1 MSNICL
7 YWDFFSKPILNGNEV
22 SKCKEEEVREEKY
35 LIRFNRFFNR
45 EKLSSTYK
53 PVFLKSFIAVSEY
66 DEDNCVKL
74 PGQSWITKK
83 DEKVKIDLNFIA
95 LNYIKQYWEYF
106 FKFKLRQSH
115 TPRDANINNIL
126 SMYGGE
132 PKTPSLETLST
143 DRFKNLR
150 KEVINKSIKQ
160 EVLIHLDPNGELYQR
175 NRGEDSIIIDS
186 SLINFFRKYKW
197 ILVSAL
203 NFIIT
208 RYLEKINFVPRIAE
222 KVSGN
227 IPRSYLNENEKKI
240 LLDIHEVCFYCNKPY
255 NGAYAMD
262 HVIPFNYLYQTE
274 IFNIVPACN
283 LCNSSKNDRLP
294 IQDIFDKVKIRNRT
308 LHLRKDYSEEW
319 YQKLYDACV
328 ISYHG
333 NRPFYR
339 TSNTN

>member
-1 MSNICL
+1 MKYEST
-7 YWDFFSKPILNGNEV
+7 G
-22 SKCKEEEVREEKY
+22 EEEDKY
-35 LIRFNRFFNR
+35 LMRFNAFFNR

-53 PVFLKSFIAVSEY
+53 PVFLKSLIAVSGY
-66 DEDNCVKL
+66 DENNTIRLADQ
-74 PGQSWITKK
+74 GWITKK
-83 DEKVKIDLNFIA
+83 NGKVKIDLNFIA

-115 TPRDANINNIL
+115 IPLDANINNIL
-126 SMYGGE
+126 NKYSGE
-132 PKTPSLETLST
+132 PKTPSLEAIAT
-143 DRFKNLR
+143 DSFKNLR
-150 KEVINKSIKQ
+150 KEVINKSIKP

-175 NRGEDSIIIDS
+175 NRGEDSITIDS
-186 SLINFFRKYKW
+186 SLVNFFRKYKW

-222 KVSGN
+222 KVSGD

-240 LLDIHEVCFYCNKPY
+240 LLNIHDSCFYCNKPY
-255 NGAYAMD
+255 NSAYAMD

-283 LCNSSKNDRLP
+283 ICNSSKNDRLP

-308 LHLRKDYSEEW
+308 LNLRKDYSEEW
-319 YQKLYDACV
+319 YQKLYDTCV
-328 ISYHG
+328 TSYHG
-333 NRPFYR
+333 DRPFYM
-339 TSNTN
+339 TSNTNEWR